1 MFGAP
6 LNPTLSAL
14 SSIFEALAP
23 GSYLAV
29 LRLSIKY
36 LMSSCDHAC
45 RKEKKRKEKKRKE
58 KKRKEKKRKEKKRKE
73 KKRKE
78 KKRKENTFRRQ
89 FNEKP
94 SIPCLQLACCDKCRC
109 NACYTQ
115 WQALPVLKK
124 SASTASQGLERL
136 FSQYHMWWSC
146 QR

>member
-78 KKRKENTFRRQ
+78 KKTPFGVNLMRSQVYHACSLHAVTNAGAMRVT
-89 FNEKP
+89 P
-94 SIPCLQLACCDKCRC
+94 SGRHYLC
-109 NACYTQ
+109 
-115 WQALPVLKK
+115 
-124 SASTASQGLERL
+124 
-136 FSQYHMWWSC
+136 
-146 QR
+146 

>member
-45 RKEKKRKEKKRKE
+45 SLHAVTNAGAMRVTPSGKLSQQQHHGI
-58 KKRKEKKRKEKKRKE
+58 
-73 KKRKE
+73 
-78 KKRKENTFRRQ
+78 NTTTAHYVQ
-89 FNEKP
+89 K
-94 SIPCLQLACCDKCRC
+94 LKQL
-109 NACYTQ
+109 
-115 WQALPVLKK
+115 
-124 SASTASQGLERL
+124 SSTARCGIREAASPTDIRL
-136 FSQYHMWWSC
+136 MRTVS
-146 QR
+146 

>member
-45 RKEKKRKEKKRKE
+45 RKEKKTKEKKRKE
-58 KKRKEKKRKEKKRKE
+58 KKRKEKKRKEKKTPFGVNLMRSQVYHACSLHAVTNAGAM
-73 KKRKE
+73 RV
-78 KKRKENTFRRQ
+78 T
-89 FNEKP
+89 P
-94 SIPCLQLACCDKCRC
+94 SGRHYLC
-109 NACYTQ
+109 
-115 WQALPVLKK
+115 
-124 SASTASQGLERL
+124 
-136 FSQYHMWWSC
+136 
-146 QR
+146 